1 MDTDLTQ
8 KAVLVTGG
16 GQGLGA
22 AICGELVSAGASVF
36 VADRS
41 ERAESVAAALT
52 REGGRAYALRGDV
65 GNEDDV
71 QRFLDEVRKRV
82 GRLDAVV
89 NNAGIDRTTGVDTL
103 EVDDW
108 DAIIRTNL
116 RGPFLLSKFALP
128 LLRES
133 QGDIVNVASTAA
145 KRGWPNAS
153 AYHASKWGLLGL
165 SYALHAEF
173 RAHHVRVTAVIAG
186 GMRTPFLLERFPD
199 LDPAKLQDPRDV
211 ARAVRFALTQPRE
224 SVVAEITVLP
234 VQESSWP

>member
-1 MDTDLTQ
+1 MDTDLAQ
-8 KAVLVTGG
+8 KVVLVTGG

-22 AICGELVSAGASVF
+22 AICGELAQAGANVF

-41 ERAESVAAALT
+41 ERAETVSAALCN
-52 REGGRAYALRGDV
+52 EGARAYALRGDV
-65 GNEDDV
+65 GNQDDV
-71 QRFLDEVRKRV
+71 QRFLGEVKQRF
-82 GRLDAVV
+82 GRLDALV
-89 NNAGIDRTTGVDTL
+89 NNAGIDRTTGIDAL
-103 EVDDW
+103 EVADW
-108 DAIIRTNL
+108 DAIIQTNL

-133 QGDIVNVASTAA
+133 QGDIINVASTAA

-165 SYALHAEF
+165 SYALHAEL
-173 RAHHVRVTAVIAG
+173 RAHKVRVTAVIAG

-199 LDPAKLQDPRDV
+199 LDPAKLQDPRSV